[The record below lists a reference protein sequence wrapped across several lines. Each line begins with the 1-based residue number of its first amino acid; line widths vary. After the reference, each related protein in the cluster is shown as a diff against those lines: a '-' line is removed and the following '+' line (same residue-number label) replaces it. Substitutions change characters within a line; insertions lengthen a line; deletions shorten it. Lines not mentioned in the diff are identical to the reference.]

1 MRRLALACLF
11 VLGLSWGLAP
21 HAAAG
26 PAAPGGQGLG
36 AERAYLDAAGT
47 GPLLAA
53 QALPALGPL
62 RQRAWRRPTSERL
75 YAAAPERPVRRRFLQ
90 WMRLQL
96 EGG

>member
-1 MRRLALACLF
+1 MRRLALAFLF
-11 VLGLSWGLAP
+11 ALGLSWGLTP
-21 HAAAG
+21 HS
-26 PAAPGGQGLG
+26 PAAPGPGSGPGLG
-36 AERAYLDAAGT
+36 SERAYLDAAGA

-62 RQRAWRRPTSERL
+62 RQRAWRRATSERL
-75 YAAAPERPVRRRFLQ
+75 QAAAPAWPVRRRFLQ

>member
-1 MRRLALACLF
+1 MRRLALAFLF

-21 HAAAG
+21 HS
-26 PAAPGGQGLG
+26 PAAPGPGSGPGLG
-36 AERAYLDAAGT
+36 SERAYLDAAGT

-53 QALPALGPL
+53 QALPAIGPL

-75 YAAAPERPVRRRFLQ
+75 RAAAPERPVRRRFLQ